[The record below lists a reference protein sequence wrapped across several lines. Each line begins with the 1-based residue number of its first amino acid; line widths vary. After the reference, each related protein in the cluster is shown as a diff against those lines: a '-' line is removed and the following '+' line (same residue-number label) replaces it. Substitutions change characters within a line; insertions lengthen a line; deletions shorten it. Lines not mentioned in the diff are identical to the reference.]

1 MALQRLAFG
10 PLDES
15 PLGRAL
21 KKLEN
26 LLGRTPVFGA
36 TRTVT
41 AATTIIDSDD
51 VVLVD
56 TTGGSIT
63 VTLPPAA
70 TNLGRRF
77 TVKKMVAANTM
88 TLDGN
93 GSETIDGAATVAVTV
108 QYAART
114 VQSDGTAWHIVAAHL

>member
-77 TVKKMVAANTM
+77 TMKKMVAANTM

-93 GSETIDGAATVAVTV
+93 GAETIDGAATVAVTV

-114 VQSDGTAWHIVAAHL
+114 VQSDGSGWLIVASVL

>member
-1 MALQRLAFG
+1 MGLQRLAFG
-10 PLDES
+10 PLDDS
-15 PLGRAL
+15 LVSRAL
-21 KKLEN
+21 RKVEN

-36 TRTVT
+36 SRTVT
-41 AATTIIDSDD
+41 AATTIVDSDD

-56 TTGGSIT
+56 TTGGSVT

-77 TVKKMVAANTM
+77 TVKKLIAANTL

-93 GSETIDGAATVAVTV
+93 GSETIDGAATVALTTR
-108 QYAART
+108 YAART